1 VPILQRE
8 PDVHPADLF
17 EPAPGG
23 TRAAVPD
30 AGAGRPWWVAHT
42 RSRQEKLLA
51 RHLRARDVPCYL
63 PQRERRTTSGG
74 KVRTAHLPLFP
85 GYVFLRGAGA
95 ERLAAYGSGVVVRL
109 LEVPDQAAIERELGA
124 LWRLQ
129 SSGAPLVPWSY
140 LGPGDEVEIVDGPLK
155 GWTGIV
161 LREKGSL
168 RLVVSVTFLRQSV
181 AAEVDREIVAPLT
194 HRPIGGPAR
203 REGLSRSTARR

>member
-1 VPILQRE
+1 MPILKRE

-23 TRAAVPD
+23 EL
-30 AGAGRPWWVAHT
+30 AGRPWWVAHT

-51 RHLRARDVPCYL
+51 RHLRAQDVPCYL

-129 SSGAPLVPWSY
+129 SSGAPLVPWQY

-155 GWTGIV
+155 GWTGTV

-181 AAEVDREIVAPLT
+181 AAEVDREIVAPLA
-194 HRPIGGPAR
+194 HRPLGGAMRRDGHPRSAAR
-203 REGLSRSTARR
+203 R